1 MTFDEYEY
9 PKWAEVMGLLISCS
23 SMIWV
28 VIYALYFLITTPG
41 TLMERLKTGITPI
54 FDKKQEL
61 NSGSGPWDPKEA
73 ERLVEQPIT
82 IA

>member
-1 MTFDEYEY
+1 MKFDEYEY

-41 TLMERLKTGITPI
+41 TLLERLKTGITPV

-61 NSGSGPWDPKEA
+61 NSWDPKEA
-73 ERLVEQPIT
+73 ERLVEPIT
-82 IA
+82 IAWSDAQ